1 MADKKRLFLF
11 DAYALIFR
19 GYYAFIKNP
28 RINSKGQ
35 DTSAIMGFTNS
46 LFDVIRRENPDHLGV
61 CFDKGGSHARTEM
74 YEEYKAHR
82 DETPQVIRESIPV
95 IKDILKAMHIPIVEI
110 EGVEADDIIGTL
122 AKQAEKED
130 YEVYMVTPDKDFAQL
145 ITENVFMYRPSRRG
159 NGTEIWK
166 IPQVQEKFGVERPEQ
181 VIDYLGMRGDAA
193 DNIPGIPGVGDKT
206 AKKFIAKYGGLE
218 GLLANTDEL
227 KGKMKEKVI
236 AFAEQ
241 GRLSRRLATIITDC
255 DVKFNENTYELTP
268 PDLERVLEIFKD
280 LEFRRLTKQLIN
292 MYNQSIDTSKGLT
305 TTPTAEKKKTT
316 VKPVAG
322 AGQFSL
328 FGNESS
334 TEKMDIE
341 EMQGFITLDK
351 KPHFYQ
357 LVAPGLGR
365 KLFIEKL
372 IQQNSVCFDLET
384 TSLNTLD
391 AEIVGIAFSWETGKG
406 YYVPLPENQQ
416 EAQSIMEEFR
426 VFFENEKIEKVGQN
440 LKYDIKVL
448 KNYQVEVLG
457 EVFDTM

>member
-1 MADKKRLFLF
+1 
-11 DAYALIFR
+11 
-19 GYYAFIKNP
+19 
-28 RINSKGQ
+28 
-35 DTSAIMGFTNS
+35 
-46 LFDVIRRENPDHLGV
+46 
-61 CFDKGGSHARTEM
+61 
-74 YEEYKAHR
+74 
-82 DETPQVIRESIPV
+82 
-95 IKDILKAMHIPIVEI
+95 
-110 EGVEADDIIGTL
+110 
-122 AKQAEKED
+122 
-130 YEVYMVTPDKDFAQL
+130 
-145 ITENVFMYRPSRRG
+145 
-159 NGTEIWK
+159 
-166 IPQVQEKFGVERPEQ
+166 
-181 VIDYLGMRGDAA
+181 
-193 DNIPGIPGVGDKT
+193 
-206 AKKFIAKYGGLE
+206 
-218 GLLANTDEL
+218 
-227 KGKMKEKVI
+227 

-391 AEIVGIAFSWETGKG
+391 AEIVGIAFSWEAGKG

-416 EAQSIMEEFR
+416 EAQSI
-426 VFFENEKIEKVGQN
+426 
-440 LKYDIKVL
+440 
-448 KNYQVEVLG
+448 
-457 EVFDTM
+457 